1 MHGDI
6 FKQVLAEALKTE
18 TNLVTGAVGDNDWGD
33 SVTQAI
39 QVQNHSMCQIPKTVQ
54 STHTHMYVKKKK
66 IYIYIYT
73 HTYKKTN

>member
-54 STHTHMYVKKKK
+54 STHTHMYVK

-73 HTYKKTN
+73 HTHI